1 MVNTIANI
9 VAGRPK
15 TTGGAYGAP
24 LGSTLPTD
32 ATTALDAA
40 FKSYGYIGD
49 NGVVEHIGR
58 TTSTVKAWGGD
69 IVKVL
74 QTDFAVTYDLTLIET
89 LNGDVSKAVFGDDN
103 VVVTAAGA
111 TKGNTLAISVNS
123 SELDKQIFD
132 FEIADGDATV
142 RIVIP
147 QGQVI
152 SVGDISYNDGAV
164 IAYPVTI
171 QAFPD
176 ASGNNAYRYSD
187 DGQIT
192 A

>member
-1 MVNTIANI
+1 MTNLISNI

-15 TTGGAYGAP
+15 STGGAYGAP
-24 LGSTLPTD
+24 LGTALPTD
-32 ATTALDAA
+32 AATALDAA

-49 NGVVEHIGR
+49 TGVVEHIGR
-58 TTSTVKAWGGD
+58 TTTTVKAWGSD

-74 QTDFAVTYDLTLIET
+74 QTDFSVTYDLTMIET
-89 LNGDVSKAVFGDDN
+89 LNGDVSAAVFGSDN
-103 VVVTAAGA
+103 VVSAAASTTA
-111 TKGNTLAISVNS
+111 GNTLAISVNR
-123 SELDKQIFD
+123 SELDKQVFD

-147 QGQVI
+147 EGQVI
-152 SVGDISYNDGAV
+152 TVGDISYNDGAV
-164 IAYPVTI
+164 VAYPVTI

-176 ASGNNAYRYSD
+176 ASGNNAYKYSD
-187 DGQIT
+187 DGQKT